1 MYCVRR
7 LGLEPR
13 TPALLYRE
21 ESNLLSHS
29 PLKTVTIEFVLRR
42 VFNLVIKVMCANQLC
57 HRRIHYY
64 LFDNFEFTH
73 EHVIFLVRIKCRRYA
88 TVSRL

>member
-29 PLKTVTIEFVLRR
+29 PLKTVTIEL
-42 VFNLVIKVMCANQLC
+42 VFKASFPS
-57 HRRIHYY
+57 RYKSA
-64 LFDNFEFTH
+64 
-73 EHVIFLVRIKCRRYA
+73 VR
-88 TVSRL
+88 